1 MTNRHW
7 YDWGMATSLP
17 SLQPAFVL
25 HRRDYRNTSL
35 LLELFALHAGR
46 LPVIAKGAKA
56 ARGGRSALL
65 QPFRPLLVGLAG
77 RGEIRTLTQVEAEGQ
92 AFELPG
98 RLLYCGFY
106 LNELLMRLL
115 GRHDPHPDLFGH
127 YLQTLGSLAA
137 GEALDASLRDFE
149 VQMLTA
155 LGYAL
160 SLTHDSESG
169 EPVRNEAVYEYILE
183 QGPIGVAGPVD
194 ANRMRVHGRTLLSLH
209 NRQAMDQETLAEA
222 KGLMRRVLAF
232 HLGDK
237 PLKSRELFRGY
248 QPIGEKNGTE

>member
-1 MTNRHW
+1 
-7 YDWGMATSLP
+7 
-17 SLQPAFVL
+17 VL

-35 LLELFALHAGR
+35 LLELFTLHDGR

-56 ARGGRSALL
+56 ARGGRAALL

-92 AFELPG
+92 TFELPG

-106 LNELLMRLL
+106 LNELLTRLL
-115 GRHDPHPDLFGH
+115 GRQDPHPDLFAH
-127 YLQTLGSLAA
+127 YLQALGAVAA
-137 GEALDASLRDFE
+137 GHELDANLRYFE
-149 VQMLTA
+149 VQMLHA

-160 SLTHDSESG
+160 SLRHDSVSG
-169 EPVRNEAVYEYILE
+169 EPVRAEAVYEYILE
-183 QGPIGVAGPVD
+183 QGPVRVAGP
-194 ANRMRVHGRTLLSLH
+194 AGGNPLKVHGRTLLGLH
-209 NRQAMDQETLAEA
+209 NREPMDQFTLAEA

-248 QPIGEKNGTE
+248 NPENGS